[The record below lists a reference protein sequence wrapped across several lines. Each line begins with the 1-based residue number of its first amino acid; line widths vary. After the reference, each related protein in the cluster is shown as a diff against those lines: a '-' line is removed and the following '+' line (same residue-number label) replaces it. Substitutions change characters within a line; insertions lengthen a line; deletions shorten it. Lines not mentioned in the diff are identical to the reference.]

1 MIRTIIPL
9 VVSALLVAL
18 VSVCAAAP
26 LEVTFKQAVT
36 VDGDS
41 ITIGDIAALSGE
53 SSLAESLAGQT
64 VEQAPDPGQ
73 SIALDTRSIIN
84 RLVRRN
90 ATLLSVLWQGA
101 ATINVSRSFT
111 TIDSEQILAAIDD
124 YLEENRH
131 RLPQADIRFIP
142 DSPPLPINLPTGE
155 ISRQVI
161 PSSPAVIGSS
171 RFSLIYTVDG
181 RVRKNFSVLGR
192 VEAIAPVVIA
202 TKTLKY
208 DDIISDDAIT
218 VEPRDLG
225 RIANPTGVTELVV
238 GSVVKRTIPSGSAI
252 DTTAIEQP
260 PVVRK
265 GELVKI
271 FISHK
276 QMVLTATGIAKADGR
291 KDEMIRVRNSS
302 SNKLIYGRVDA
313 PGIVE
318 VTL

>member
-9 VVSALLVAL
+9 VASALLVAL
-18 VSVCAAAP
+18 VSVCTAAP
-26 LEVTFKQAVT
+26 LEVTFKQAVR

-41 ITIGDIAALSGE
+41 ITIDDIAALSGE
-53 SSLAESLAGQT
+53 SSLAESLAGQI

-131 RLPQADIRFIP
+131 RLPQAEIRFIP

-155 ISRQVI
+155 ISLQVI
-161 PSSPAVIGSS
+161 PSSPAIIGSS

-208 DDIISDDAIT
+208 DEIIGDDAVS

-238 GSVVKRTIPSGSAI
+238 GSVVKRTIQSGTAI

-276 QMVLTATGIAKADGR
+276 QMVLTATGIARADGR

>member
-9 VVSALLVAL
+9 VVAVLLIAV
-18 VSVCAAAP
+18 VSGAAP
-26 LEVTFKQAVT
+26 LEVTFKQAAQ

-41 ITIGDIAALSGE
+41 VTIGDIAALSDE
-53 SSLAESLAGQT
+53 SPLAESLAGQI
-64 VEQAPDPGQ
+64 VDQAPEPGQ
-73 SIALDTRSIIN
+73 SVALDTRTIIN

-90 ATLLSVLWQGA
+90 ATLLGVLWQGS

-111 TIDSEQILAAIDD
+111 TIDSQQILAAIDE
-124 YLEENRH
+124 YLEQSRH
-131 RLPQADIRFIP
+131 RLPQAEIRFIP
-142 DSPPLPINLPTGE
+142 DSPPLPINVPTGE
-155 ISRQVI
+155 ISWRVI
-161 PSSPAVIGSS
+161 PSSPGIIGSS
-171 RFSLIYTVDG
+171 RFSLIYRVDG
-181 RVRKNFSVLGR
+181 RVRKNFSVFGR
-192 VEAIAPVVIA
+192 VEAVAPVVVA

-208 DDIISDDAIT
+208 DDIIGDDAVT

-225 RIANPTGVTELVV
+225 VIDNPTGLAELVV
-238 GSVVKRTIPSGSAI
+238 GSVVKRTIPSGAAI

-276 QMVLTATGIAKADGR
+276 RMVLTATGIAKADGR
-291 KDEMIRVRNSS
+291 KDEMIRVQNSS
-302 SNKLIYGRVDA
+302 SNKLIYCRVDG

-318 VTL
+318 VAL